1 MQHFINN
8 ILPLQ
13 VSFPLLMGVLVFVIR
28 NKKLSFFISIFTL
41 LVTTIMSLVLYF
53 VYQKYLSI
61 NYNIS
66 NWPAPWGIEYRVD
79 SLTMIFILLT
89 CIIALVSFVSG
100 INIQTK
106 ESRENSFF
114 SYNSAYLLTFSGFLG
129 MIITADVFNLFVFLE
144 ISSLA
149 SYILIALGKDKQA
162 YVASFNYLIL
172 GTISATFYVLGIG
185 IIYNLTGTLN
195 MGDLQKILPDLK
207 IYQTSASLGI
217 SLIIFGLI
225 FKVGV
230 FPVTTWMTEYYKHAP
245 TSTGAFLAGASS
257 KVALY
262 AFIRIV
268 LTIVNQDQEFIYSY
282 LANVLKIVSIF
293 AIIFA
298 SLFAVYKS
306 NLKQILAYSSLAQ
319 MGYIL
324 LSITILSQASFDTGI
339 VFVVAHALTKSSLM
353 IITGYVVYY
362 TGAKTI
368 SELKLA
374 NKYNTLIF
382 FSYFISALCL
392 IGIPGTINFN
402 AKIRLLN
409 ELLQKELYIE
419 YCAVILGSILG
430 IIYMFRVIEALW
442 INESEDDDE
451 KYKMPIMPTVIIIA
465 LVVLNVMLGLF
476 PSLLHHISSIASEEI
491 FGLIINRG

>member
-13 VSFPLLMGVLVFVIR
+13 VSFPLFMGVLVFVIR
-28 NKKLSFFISIFTL
+28 NRKLSFAITILTL
-41 LVTTIMSLVLYF
+41 AITTIMSLVLYL
-53 VYQKYLSI
+53 VYQKDLSLD
-61 NYNIS
+61 YNIS

-79 SLTMIFILLT
+79 SLTMIFVLLT
-89 CIIALVSFVSG
+89 SLMALFSFVSG
-100 INIQTK
+100 VHIQKDETK
-106 ESRENSFF
+106 ENSFF
-114 SYNSAYLLTFSGFLG
+114 SYNALYLLAFSGFLG

-149 SYILIALGKDKQA
+149 SYILVALGKDKRA

-172 GTISATFYVLGIG
+172 GTISATFYVFGVG

-195 MGDLQKILPDLK
+195 MDDLQKILPNLTM
-207 IYQTSASLGI
+207 YQNSASLGI

-230 FPVTTWMTEYYKHAP
+230 FPITTWMTEYYKYAP
-245 TSTGAFLAGASS
+245 TSTAAFLAGASS

-268 LTIVNQDQEFIYSY
+268 LTIVNQDQELIYSY
-282 LANVLKIVSIF
+282 LSTLLRIVALC
-293 AIIFA
+293 AIVFA
-298 SLFAVYKS
+298 SLFAIYKN

-324 LSITILSQASFDTGI
+324 LSITLLSETSLDTGI
-339 VFVVAHALTKSSLM
+339 VFVIAHTLTKCSLM
-353 IITGYVVYY
+353 IITGYIIYY
-362 TGAKTI
+362 TGTSTV

-374 NKYNTLIF
+374 NKYSNLIF
-382 FSYFISALCL
+382 FSYFISTICL
-392 IGIPGTINFN
+392 MGIPGTINFN

-409 ELLQKELYIE
+409 ELMQRGFYIE
-419 YCAVILGSILG
+419 YFAVILGSILG
-430 IIYMFRVIEALW
+430 SIYMLKVIEALW
-442 INESEDDDE
+442 INESGVDDE
-451 KYKMPIMPTVIIIA
+451 KYKIPMVPTLIIVI
-465 LVVLNVMLGLF
+465 LVLMNVILGLF
-476 PSLLHHISSIASEEI
+476 PSLLHNVSSIASKEI
-491 FGLIINRG
+491 FDLIINNR